1 MKNDKKS
8 APTST
13 STSSASAST
22 SSASQEGRA
31 VRYKEVFVVEDVPNR
46 RSRWTRVGVAFE
58 NRDGSWNLKLSAVP
72 IAGAKMQIRDPQ
84 PQDERDNEQAA
95 A

>member
-1 MKNDKKS
+1 MKNEKKS
-8 APTST
+8 APASTST
-13 STSSASAST
+13 STSSASS
-22 SSASQEGRA
+22 SQEGRA

-72 IAGAKMQIRDPQ
+72 IAGAKMQIRDPL
-84 PQDERDNEQAA
+84 PQDERDGEQAA